1 MRHTLS
7 ISRRPDY
14 PLNTNRAGRLRR
26 GDHEDLLRVPRAE
39 AGRSVPHAH
48 RHRLARMSPA
58 QIQARIAQ
66 LTAALERCRQALAEL
81 KGLPTPG

>member
-39 AGRSVPHAH
+39 AGRSVPHA
-48 RHRLARMSPA
+48 
-58 QIQARIAQ
+58 QAVR
-66 LTAALERCRQALAEL
+66 ALRRRQRRSAV
-81 KGLPTPG
+81 

>member
-1 MRHTLS
+1 
-7 ISRRPDY
+7 
-14 PLNTNRAGRLRR
+14 
-26 GDHEDLLRVPRAE
+26 
-39 AGRSVPHAH
+39 
-48 RHRLARMSPA
+48 MSPA